1 MFEKAFQILD
11 CVSYCLTERCKRYSE
26 KYTLTSYD
34 NESLKKNKIYN
45 AINQR
50 WPNSKGHFKLPTIKV
65 FWNKNTL
72 KD

>member
-34 NESLKKNKIYN
+34 NESLKKIQIMQLIKDGRIRK
-45 AINQR
+45 AI
-50 WPNSKGHFKLPTIKV
+50 PNCPQIKV